1 MKTGFDIVHG
11 HDGLDTHQL
20 DFLRKTVSIMSVLS
34 EEALK
39 TSERFAKA
47 CGREVVTADDM
58 HHALMY
64 ETHEFFEKDIERRFL
79 TRLQEERQHTYETDD
94 EGEEGE
100 REGDDEDERE
110 GDDEDEREGD
120 DEDEREGDDE
130 DERESEENEESEKN
144 KESFTNDCC
153 VPSERSFH
161 AKVLRYADEWNQ
173 WTPEDPVHILMK
185 NAIDKTRANSIQTTR
200 G

>member
-94 EGEEGE
+94 ESE
-100 REGDDEDERE
+100 
-110 GDDEDEREGD
+110 
-120 DEDEREGDDE
+120 EDEREGDDE

-144 KESFTNDCC
+144 KESFTTDCC